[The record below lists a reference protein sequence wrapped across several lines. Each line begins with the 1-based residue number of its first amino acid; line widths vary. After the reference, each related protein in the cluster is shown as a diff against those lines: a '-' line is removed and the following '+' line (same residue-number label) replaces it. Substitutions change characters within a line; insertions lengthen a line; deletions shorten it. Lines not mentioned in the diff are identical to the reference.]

1 MNMTQKNF
9 MKSSISQP
17 ANLEAERSLDIFK
30 LGLIMLECAIG
41 GFETYEQ
48 SDCLHEVLKIVLSE
62 EGQRIVERDNVC
74 CLLHSELYLIEWAN
88 R

>member
-17 ANLEAERSLDIFK
+17 VNLEAERSLDIFK

-41 GFETYEQ
+41 GYE
-48 SDCLHEVLKIVLSE
+48 
-62 EGQRIVERDNVC
+62 NF
-74 CLLHSELYLIEWAN
+74 
-88 R
+88 